1 MPSLLVTVFILQLVI
16 HVVNT
21 VGAATVNNLLYN
33 IYALIVLS
41 SSKEAAGQRQLK
53 STFLKIR
60 QELNATSSQDEFA
73 KWAKLRRQHDKLLE
87 QLEKTKASTDESKA
101 KFDSTVTTI
110 RWIGMN
116 GLRLFL
122 NFWYQKQP
130 MFWIP
135 QGWVPYYA
143 EWLLSFPR
151 APLGSISIQAWSLA
165 CGAVILL
172 SSDTIVAVLGLI
184 MASKST
190 QENNGKPMGV
200 SSEKAGQGQQ
210 SGTSGN
216 KKEL

>member
-1 MPSLLVTVFILQLVI
+1 MPSLLVIVFILQLVI
-16 HVVNT
+16 HLVNT
-21 VGAATVNNLLYN
+21 VGAATINNLLYN
-33 IYALIVLS
+33 LYSFIVLS
-41 SSKEAAGQRQLK
+41 SSKEAAEQRQLK

-87 QLEKTKASTDESKA
+87 QLEKTKSSTDASRA
-101 KFDSTVTTI
+101 TFDRVVTAL
-110 RWIGMN
+110 RWLGTN
-116 GLRLFL
+116 GLRFLL
-122 NFWYQKQP
+122 NFWFSKQP

-172 SSDTIVAVLGLI
+172 ASDTIVAIVGL
-184 MASKST
+184 MLTTQSNNGSK
-190 QENNGKPMGV
+190 GKPMKV
-200 SSEKAGQGQQ
+200 ASEKASSEKQ
-210 SGTSGN
+210 SEPVSD